1 MTLPVKGHPVY
12 RLGELA
18 LTALMLMIV
27 LAHDAPEHATPG
39 LDLLDLVQVLLGG
52 KLATGAFAFSK
63 G

>member
-1 MTLPVKGHPVY
+1 MKLPVKGHPVY

-18 LTALMLMIV
+18 LTAVILVIV

-39 LDLLDLVQVLLGG
+39 IDLLDLVQVVLGG
-52 KLATGAFAFSK
+52 KLAAGAFAFSK